1 MDEPGLGGKSA
12 FRNFQTVAPVGQ
24 VWKDIHS
31 ARIRLE
37 GMGGS
42 GSGIPQSARRF
53 HWGAERV
60 LDLEPDF
67 AGRALRLQRAS
78 GYQQRQAKKG
88 RSAFVDGSQE
98 VHAYTFPERIICLVI
113 S

>member
-1 MDEPGLGGKSA
+1 
-12 FRNFQTVAPVGQ
+12 
-24 VWKDIHS
+24 
-31 ARIRLE
+31 
-37 GMGGS
+37 
-42 GSGIPQSARRF
+42 
-53 HWGAERV
+53 
-60 LDLEPDF
+60 LEPDF